1 MKTTFTK
8 TRIVA
13 ILFIALLFIETE
25 IILENFSLDQLNKK
39 SIRFWIIIAFVTL
52 YGVFAS
58 HISIQKNL
66 ETSEA
71 K

>member
-13 ILFIALLFIETE
+13 ILLLALLFIETE
-25 IILENFSLDQLNKK
+25 IILENFSLDQLNNN
-39 SIRFWIIIAFVTL
+39 SIRFWIIIAIVTL

-66 ETSEA
+66 ETNET

>member
-1 MKTTFTK
+1 MKTTLTK
-8 TRIVA
+8 ILIVA
-13 ILFIALLFIETE
+13 ILLLALLFIETD
-25 IILENFSLDQLNKK
+25 IILENFSLDRLNKN
-39 SIRFWIIIAFVTL
+39 SIRFWIIIAIVTL

-66 ETSEA
+66 ETNEA